1 MIDLLKRGF
10 NYITDGFY
18 FKLAYLIVSI
28 CTITIFSNI
37 PKLNIINKL
46 LIIWGVILVINNCI
60 RLLSEKITLHNI
72 FLCIFIVSS
81 ILLVFSRYRNGE
93 NLKIIIINLILFF
106 GMFYVDDLKSKKELI
121 KEVKIIS
128 LVYFIFSSL
137 LSIGSLIIILKK
149 INIVINGQ
157 SFGFDIQNGN
167 NTGLYFHENSL
178 GLAAGIAIV
187 VGIYLIIEFKSKLLK
202 GIFLV
207 TMIFNGLALFYS
219 EGRSG
224 YILLIMLLPMLIFI
238 YGKSIFIRVGFII
251 LLICGAVVSMVNLNV
266 SWDRLLSGRAKLW
279 ITAIES
285 IKQNPF
291 CGSGN
296 FNLVAHLTEL
306 LPQVEK
312 YGVTSLP
319 GIEAGGVHNI
329 FIQVAVVYGIPILI
343 IFILFIFSL
352 LFYITNKI
360 DKLNGCYKLKATIL
374 SSLCFGIIGVNF
386 FESNLVFIVSF
397 ISLVFWTYIG
407 YAVRL
412 VEKK

>member
-37 PKLNIINKL
+37 PKLNLISKL
-46 LIIWGVILVINNCI
+46 LIVWGVILVINNFV
-60 RLLSEKITLHNI
+60 RLLNEKITLHNI

-81 ILLVFSRYRNGE
+81 VLLVFLRYRNGE
-93 NLKIIIINLILFF
+93 NIKIIIINLILFF

-157 SFGFDIQNGN
+157 NYGFDIQNGN

-202 GIFLV
+202 GITLV
-207 TMIFNGLALFYS
+207 AIIFNGLALFCS

-224 YILLIMLLPMLIFI
+224 YILLIMLLPMLVFI
-238 YGKSIFIRVGFII
+238 YGKNILIRVGFII
-251 LLICGAVVSMVNLNV
+251 LLLIGSVVSIVKIDV
-266 SWDRLLSGRAKLW
+266 SWDKWLSGRAQLW

-285 IKQNPF
+285 IKRNPIF
-291 CGSGN
+291 GVGN
-296 FNLVAHLTEL
+296 SNLITNLTKL
-306 LPQVEK
+306 LPEVQSKWV
-312 YGVTSLP
+312 YGLP

-329 FIQVAVVYGIPILI
+329 FIQVAVVYGIPTLI
-343 IFILFIFSL
+343 IFILFLFSL
-352 LFYITNKI
+352 LFYIANKI
-360 DKLNGCYKLKATIL
+360 DKLNGCYKLKTTIL

-386 FESNLVFIVSF
+386 FESNLVFIISF
-397 ISLVFWTYIG
+397 ISLIFWTYMG

>member
-37 PKLNIINKL
+37 PKLNLISKL
-46 LIIWGVILVINNCI
+46 LIVWGVILVINNFV
-60 RLLSEKITLHNI
+60 RLLSEKITLHNM

-81 ILLVFSRYRNGE
+81 VLLVFSRYRNGE
-93 NLKIIIINLILFF
+93 NIKIIIINLILFF

-137 LSIGSLIIILKK
+137 LSIGSLILILGKVTK
-149 INIVINGQ
+149 TVNDRPYGL
-157 SFGFDIQNGN
+157 DIESGHNV
-167 NTGLYFHENSL
+167 GLFFNENSL
-178 GLAAGIAIV
+178 GIAAGIAIV
-187 VGIYLIIEFKSKLLK
+187 IGIYLIVEFKSKLLK
-202 GIFLV
+202 GAVLI
-207 TMIFNGLALFYS
+207 TMIFHGVALFYS

-224 YILLIMLLPMLIFI
+224 YILLIMLIPMLIFI
-238 YGKSIFIRVGFII
+238 YGKNILIRVGFVI
-251 LLICGAVVSMVNLNV
+251 LLLIVSAVSIVKIDV
-266 SWDRLLSGRAKLW
+266 SWDRWLSGRAQLW
-279 ITAIES
+279 ITSFES
-285 IKQNPF
+285 IKQNSF
-291 CGSGN
+291 FGIGN
-296 FNLVAHLTEL
+296 FNLAGHLTEL
-306 LPQVEK
+306 VPQVEK

-329 FIQVAVVYGIPILI
+329 FIQVAVVYGIPTLI
-343 IFILFIFSL
+343 IFILFLFSL
-352 LFYITNKI
+352 LFYIANKI
-360 DKLNGCYKLKATIL
+360 DKLNGCYKLKTTIL

-386 FESNLVFIVSF
+386 FESNLVFIISF
-397 ISLVFWTYIG
+397 ISLIFWTYMG